1 LASQSDAHQRSTLG
15 DNSMRCTLRRGRPN
29 TPKTGLSV
37 EYRIRKSSVP
47 NTPEFKH
54 AAMSKINS
62 TISNDD
68 IKVKPDFDRVK
79 PAPIKAKSKSKTS
92 VITSLSSTSL
102 NTAMVH
108 VDDEANLNKGEEEC
122 DDALDIAL
130 IGDEDI
136 EDDNE
141 AENINDQHIN
151 EDYNSNSNSSLLS
164 GSRSARTSPSVS
176 PRLNNNSRQ
185 LSLSLSNLP
194 PNNTSADFEL
204 KNTTASSDK
213 PSICCE
219 IEHECEPV
227 CENLEDKPVESEIA
241 ADADVEM
248 NSLKK
253 EETTNE
259 LAAEKK
265 DEPTPANTFIL
276 EQQKLINFE
285 PFEFK
290 MPDDMAKTSGFEQI
304 FDQQFKEGERLD
316 DNMLQNVLRRQSL
329 FKLKEKIN
337 GKVSKQIS
345 EIEKR
350 KLSPYR
356 FSNSPLKH
364 KKYKDSSS
372 GLSVANHITKHASPI
387 RVPSIFCKK
396 ILADAPQDSYIV
408 KAKRTGSKLSKTIA
422 TSKLVSPKGND
433 ENAPSSSINEVKL
446 PTDSPLIVRAANSF
460 YKKLNRNRSIKRL
473 NVTLSQT
480 TQSNLS
486 AISEHSQ
493 LEKSSILKS
502 VDLNSKSMLDD
513 ERNSS
518 NSMIINKNVSM
529 QSSNSPI
536 GKNLVRSN
544 ELKCTDSSIDL

>member
-1 LASQSDAHQRSTLG
+1 
-15 DNSMRCTLRRGRPN
+15 MRCTLRRGRPN

-54 AAMSKINS
+54 AAMSKINY

-68 IKVKPDFDRVK
+68 IKVKPDFDRMK
-79 PAPIKAKSKSKTS
+79 PAPIKTKSKSKTS

-108 VDDEANLNKGEEEC
+108 IDDEANLNKGEEEC
-122 DDALDIAL
+122 DDAQDALDIAL

-136 EDDNE
+136 EDENE

-194 PNNTSADFEL
+194 QNTSADFEL
-204 KNTTASSDK
+204 KNTTASSDNAAK
-213 PSICCE
+213 PIICCE
-219 IEHECEPV
+219 IAHECEPV
-227 CENLEDKPVESEIA
+227 SDILENKPVEAEIVP
-241 ADADVEM
+241 DANENNDVEM
-248 NSLKK
+248 NSMKK
-253 EETTNE
+253 EEATNE
-259 LAAEKK
+259 LAVEKK
-265 DEPTPANTFIL
+265 NEPTQGTANAFIL

-290 MPDDMAKTSGFEQI
+290 MPDDVAKSSSGFEQI
-304 FDQQFKEGERLD
+304 FDQQFKQGERLD

-408 KAKRTGSKLSKTIA
+408 KTKRTGSKLSKTIA

-513 ERNSS
+513 EKNNST

-536 GKNLVRSN
+536 GKHLVRSN